1 MCKQE
6 LLWPGKFGD
15 SHRVR
20 EFLIEQF
27 VIVGVVDRLQEFLDA
42 LAAEN
47 PQWLLALINSGSP
60 FNSKQ
65 KRRQSGT
72 VIQMQMTNPNRI
84 QVGPIE
90 IFLRHAMRRVGAAI
104 EENRSGFGLKP

>member
-1 MCKQE
+1 MRCRDGFCLQ
-6 LLWPGKFGD
+6 PGKKIKSVGRF
-15 SHRVR
+15 SRRKLVNFNR

-90 IFLRHAMRRVGAAI
+90 I
-104 EENRSGFGLKP
+104 S